1 MTEHPNK
8 ECKEYNSLKY
18 KTMIMTGQNIDN
30 KITNESSQ
38 QQLHD
43 FLLNEKMNNQKQ
55 TWSKLSKTEKIR
67 KIDRYIKETLNT
79 KHRLT
84 AEESDKLKT
93 FVHNLIERRRLI
105 KSTEICYDED
115 TGMVVDIPAVA
126 FNSKARRFTL
136 NREVSQTTNKSTT
149 QRRTKKTR

>member
-115 TGMVVDIPAVA
+115 TGMVVDIPAVS

>member
-67 KIDRYIKETLNT
+67 KIDRYIRETLNT

-84 AEESDKLKT
+84 DEESDKLKT
-93 FVHNLIERRRLI
+93 FVHNLVDRRRLI

-115 TGMVVDIPAVA
+115 AGVVVDIPAVA